1 MSANL
6 ARERKMLV
14 EKLKIEGIIKSN
26 LIEEAFLAVPR
37 EFFVPDHLRMYAYS
51 DTPLP
56 IGCGQTISAPHMV
69 AIMTEEL
76 RVKPGDTV
84 LEIGTGSGYQATI
97 LAHIVSKK
105 PGGHVYTIERIPQLA
120 RKAVVNIANAR
131 PDILYCITVIIGDG
145 SKGVELFQPYDK
157 IIVTAAAPQI
167 PEPLIQ
173 QLKPGGTMV
182 IPVGDRWEQVLQV
195 VIKDERGYV
204 SIRDSIACIFV
215 PLIGQYGWRNE
226 YDYIT

>member
-1 MSANL
+1 MSK
-6 ARERKMLV
+6 ERKMLV
-14 EKLKIEGIIKSN
+14 EMLKVEGIIKSEFV
-26 LIEEAFLAVPR
+26 EEAFLNVPR
-37 EFFVPDHLRMYAYS
+37 EYFVPEHLKMYAYN

-56 IGCGQTISAPHMV
+56 IGYGQTISAPHMV

-76 RVKPGDTV
+76 NVKPGDRV
-84 LEIGTGSGYQATI
+84 LEIGTGSGYQAAI

-105 PGGHVYTIERIPQLA
+105 GYGHVYTIERIPQLA
-120 RKAVVNIANAR
+120 KKAIVNIANAR
-131 PDILYCITVIIGDG
+131 PDLLDFVTVVVGDG
-145 SKGVELFQPYDK
+145 SRGLEMFQPFDK
-157 IIVTAAAPQI
+157 IIVTAAAPRI

-195 VIKDERGYV
+195 VIKNDKGYIK
-204 SIRDSIACIFV
+204 IRDSIACIFV

-226 YDYIT
+226 YDYT